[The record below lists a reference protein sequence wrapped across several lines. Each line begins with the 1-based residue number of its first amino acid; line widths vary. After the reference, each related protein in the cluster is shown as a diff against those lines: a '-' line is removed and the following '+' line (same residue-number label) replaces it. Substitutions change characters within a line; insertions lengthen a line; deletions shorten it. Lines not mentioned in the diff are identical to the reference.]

1 MILDAIK
8 CVNCQKLVETPVI
21 LPCTHSICE
30 KHSNIKPNDNN
41 DDEDENLKNQTIF
54 CNACGVE
61 HSIPLKGFTHN
72 AALAQIVNARIDKID
87 LGEEHT
93 SAKRMCEKLDD
104 LITKCQQIVRDPTNF
119 TYEAIYFLKN
129 EALIKGETMK
139 LLLTTTRSIADV
151 DAKIDRIMVLLDEFK
166 EECKKSVHT
175 RAFEVMWEDFG
186 AEVEKAR
193 GDLGKWMAILN
204 TVKLDSVREW
214 TRIQRESK
222 KMVGVLEYRFG
233 VFKYKLLLEKRFAQI
248 RGQVELEFGKVELDS
263 AFELE

>member
-8 CVNCQKLVETPVI
+8 CVNCQKLLETPVI

-30 KHSNIKPNDNN
+30 KHSLKLNSDDD
-41 DDEDENLKNQTIF
+41 DDEDNLKNQTIF

-93 SAKRMCEKLDD
+93 NAKRMCEKLDD

-129 EALIKGETMK
+129 ESLIKGETMK
-139 LLLTTTRSIADV
+139 LLLTTTSSIADV
-151 DAKIDRIMVLLDEFK
+151 DTKVDRVMDLLDEFK

-175 RAFEVMWEDFG
+175 RAFEVMWEDFE

-193 GDLGKWMAILN
+193 GDLEKWMAILN
-204 TVKLDSVREW
+204 TVKLDSEREW
-214 TRIQRESK
+214 NRIKRESK
-222 KMVGVLEYRFG
+222 KMVDVLEYRLG
-233 VFKYKLLLEKRFAQI
+233 EFKYKLLLEKRFAQI